1 MASRDHLMKVAT
13 EISKYLNAF
22 GLAFKTY
29 NESEFDEMI
38 KVVASPGTK
47 ITSQGTAEQFSTMLL
62 ERGFVI
68 FPSIGATTD
77 GYVRVIR
84 ASSLTNNLLTAFR
97 YPGANGDAELAKL
110 LNVLRSHRHPGDGD
124 EPGPSSVN

>member
-29 NESEFDEMI
+29 NESELDEMI
-38 KVVASPGTK
+38 KVIAGPGTK
-47 ITSQGTAEQFSTMLL
+47 ITSPQTAEQFSTMLL

-68 FPSIGATTD
+68 FPSIGGTTD

-84 ASSLTNNLLTAFR
+84 ANSLTNNLLTAFR

-110 LNVLRSHRHPGDGD
+110 LNILRSRRHGGDVEESG
-124 EPGPSSVN
+124 PGPAN